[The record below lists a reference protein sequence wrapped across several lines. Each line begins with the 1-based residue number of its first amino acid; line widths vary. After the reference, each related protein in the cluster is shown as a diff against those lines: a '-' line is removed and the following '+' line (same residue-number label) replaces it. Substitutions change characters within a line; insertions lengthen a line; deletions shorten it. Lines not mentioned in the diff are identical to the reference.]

1 MQFIWWYEMA
11 VLLTISIINSFRR
24 LGNSFSRHDM
34 HRAWFSD
41 KFLIPYALKL
51 LFFNY
56 ACKVQASLTPFF
68 KQESYLS
75 AIDSLLLD

>member
-1 MQFIWWYEMA
+1 MP
-11 VLLTISIINSFRR
+11 LFRA
-24 LGNSFSRHDM
+24 L
-34 HRAWFSD
+34 FSD